1 MSGIRAASGV
11 LGLAA
16 AMIFHVASTAQAQD
30 FPQIERGRYLATVGD
45 CVACHTVPGG
55 TPFAGGRP
63 LETPFGTLVSPN
75 LTPDRATGIGAWT
88 DDEFVSAVTQGIG
101 PGGQHIYPALP
112 YAYYTKVPRTDV
124 LAIRAY
130 LSTLPPT
137 RNDVVSNQL
146 PFPFNIRAS
155 LIAWNAL
162 NFTPG
167 EYKPDPA
174 HDAEWN
180 QGALLVQGLGHC
192 GACHTAKNLTGGDSG
207 ATYQG
212 GVLQGWYAPNITN
225 DQRAGLGTWSTEDIA
240 TYLRTGHT
248 RTAAASGPMAEVV
261 SYSTS
266 NMTEA
271 DLHAMAT
278 YLKSL
283 PGQDRNPTPVPA
295 DDPAM
300 KDGLALYDAQCSAC
314 HSQNG
319 AGVPGLLPAL
329 AGAPTVQGTNATSLM
344 RVILAGAQSVA
355 TTPAPTGA
363 AMPAFGWKLTDPQI
377 AAVTTYI
384 RNAWGNAASPVSA
397 GDVRRL
403 RGTLAQ
409 NRE

>member
-1 MSGIRAASGV
+1 MIARIAA
-11 LGLAA
+11 LALLA
-16 AMIFHVASTAQAQD
+16 LPALAQD
-30 FPQIERGRYLATVGD
+30 ASFTHIERGRYLTTVGD
-45 CVACHTVPGG
+45 CIACHTVPGG

-88 DDEFVSAVTQGIG
+88 DDEFVRAVTQGIA
-101 PGGQHIYPALP
+101 PGNTHLYPGLP
-112 YAYYTKVPRTDV
+112 YPYYTKVPRDDV

-130 LSTLPPT
+130 LNTLPPT
-137 RNDVVSNQL
+137 RNDVKSNQL

-192 GACHTAKNLTGGDSG
+192 GACHTAKTATGGDSSR
-207 ATYQG
+207 TYQG

-225 DQRAGLGTWSTEDIA
+225 DQRTGLGTWSADEVV

-266 NMTEA
+266 NMTEP
-271 DLHAMAT
+271 DLHAIAT

-283 PGQDRNPTPVPA
+283 PGQDRTPAPIPA

-300 KDGLALYDAQCSAC
+300 KNGLALYDAQCSAC
-314 HSQNG
+314 HAPNG
-319 AGVPGLLPAL
+319 AGIAGLLPAL
-329 AGAPTVQGTNATSLM
+329 ANAPTVQGTDATSLI
-344 RVILAGAQSVA
+344 RVILVGAQSVA

-363 AMPAFGWKLTDPQI
+363 AMPAFGWKLTDTQI
-377 AAVTTYI
+377 ANVTTYI
-384 RNAWGNAASPVSA
+384 RNAWGNAATPITP

-403 RGTLAQ
+403 RGTLAS